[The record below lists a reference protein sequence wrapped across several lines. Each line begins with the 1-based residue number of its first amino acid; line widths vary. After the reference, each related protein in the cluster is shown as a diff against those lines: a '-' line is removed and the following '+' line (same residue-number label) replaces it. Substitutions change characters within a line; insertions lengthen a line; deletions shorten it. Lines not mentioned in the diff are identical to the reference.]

1 MKNINKFIICLVL
14 FAMAFVSCDRDEDK
28 NPFPEPNQE
37 DNIAPYMRVK
47 DFQTV
52 VPVPDLATGSFEAN
66 FNTPRDNVSS
76 YDLAVSH
83 EPAGGTATDAVTV
96 MSLTTFPSD
105 VEIPYTELAAAVGV
119 SIDDIG
125 GGDIF
130 RFLGTVTSSTT
141 GEAFTIENYSASI
154 TGQPEQLQAFN
165 FFVLVKCAQISDAT
179 VGGTW
184 TLDLTDLYGDGWDG
198 AFITFEIN
206 GVTTDYTIAGGSAAS
221 FDIDV
226 PDGAELVISYTSGA
240 FEEEHV
246 FSITSPDGPY
256 GDYGPNPGP
265 CVN

>member
-14 FAMAFVSCDRDEDK
+14 LAIAFVSCDRDEDK

-37 DNIAPYMRVK
+37 ENIAPYMRVK

-83 EPAGGTATDAVTV
+83 EPAGGTPTDAVTV

-105 VEIPYTELAAAVGV
+105 VEIAYTELAAAVGV

-130 RFLGTVTSSTT
+130 RFLGTVTSST
-141 GEAFTIENYSASI
+141 
-154 TGQPEQLQAFN
+154 
-165 FFVLVKCAQISDAT
+165 
-179 VGGTW
+179 
-184 TLDLTDLYGDGWDG
+184 
-198 AFITFEIN
+198 
-206 GVTTDYTIAGGSAAS
+206 
-221 FDIDV
+221 
-226 PDGAELVISYTSGA
+226 
-240 FEEEHV
+240 
-246 FSITSPDGPY
+246 
-256 GDYGPNPGP
+256 
-265 CVN
+265 